1 MKAINPTQIEYDR
14 WSIPERV
21 YRGGSWRIFTSY
33 ARASNRLSSGPS
45 SRDLNLGF
53 RDVLLGFRL
62 VRNK

>member
-1 MKAINPTQIEYDR
+1 MNAINPTQLKGAYSD
-14 WSIPERV
+14 RV